1 VPLVYGAP
9 QGRSATFSNAQS
21 QQTAAAVAS
30 FLVYRVSNYEVV
42 SITNELL
49 EATKDN
55 AGAFV
60 DECKLHM
67 DTGFRNITN
76 DLASDLF
83 GDGTGTRAQIAAAP
97 TTSGATNVVVFTI
110 TNAADTTKLEVGML
124 LVASATDGSA
134 PSADT
139 VQITGIDRING
150 IVTGISSTSVSSSL
164 SGNWAALSFISVD
177 GDLPAA
183 GASTTGSFLKISG
196 MAAWIP
202 TSVAST
208 DSFWNVNRSADQ
220 RLSGVYQVLNDRPIE
235 EALIDLNAQMYL
247 MGASSDYVFINPVSY
262 ASLEKSLG
270 AKIQYVD
277 VKHDEVD
284 ISFEGIQLS
293 GQTGKMTVI
302 ADRNCPAKNAF
313 MLQLDTWKLKS
324 LGKMP
329 HVLTYG
335 LEGLEGLRVGT
346 ADALE
351 IRIGN
356 NIIELSDSS
365 IVTVTHGLQALEGC
379 FRKSV
384 VADVKSSKI
393 GESCDANTEQTIDCN
408 WLMAA

>member
-1 VPLVYGAP
+1 MVYGAP
-9 QGRSATFSNAQS
+9 QGRSATFANAQS
-21 QQTAAAVAS
+21 QQTAAALAS
-30 FLVYRVSNYEVV
+30 FFVYRVSNYEIVT
-42 SITNELL
+42 ITNELL

-60 DECKLHM
+60 DEAKLSM

-83 GDGTGTRAQIAAAP
+83 GTGTGERGQI
-97 TTSGATNVVVFTI
+97 SGAPGVSGSTNVVTI
-110 TNAADTTKLEVGML
+110 VLTSAADSTKFEVGML
-124 LVASATDGSA
+124 LVSAVTDGAA

-139 VQITGIDRING
+139 VQITGIDRVLGVI
-150 IVTGISSTSVSSSL
+150 TGASSTAHSNSL
-164 SGNWAALSFISVD
+164 SGSWADGSFMYVD
-177 GDLPAA
+177 GDLPIA
-183 GASTTGSFLKISG
+183 GASNTGSFLKISG
-196 MAAWIP
+196 MQAWIP
-202 TSVAST
+202 AVAPVPGS
-208 DSFWNVNRSADQ
+208 SFWNVDRSSDQ
-220 RLSGVYQVLNDRPIE
+220 RLYGVFQVLNDRPIE

-247 MGASSDYVFINPVSY
+247 MGGSSDYVFINPISY

-351 IRIGN
+351 IRIGYYGN
-356 NIIELSDSS
+356 LCCNAPGWNGRALLS
-365 IVTVTHGLQALEGC
+365 A
-379 FRKSV
+379 
-384 VADVKSSKI
+384 
-393 GESCDANTEQTIDCN
+393 
-408 WLMAA
+408 